1 MNPEINPRPE
11 VGDGHPA
18 VAPGARKKIKSRLNE
33 HSGKVLQWQKE
44 LLGVSGTAEHARF
57 RVTLYGHSV
66 FRIQITREEFFEDF
80 SYAVVASAGHQ
91 TWSVTESS
99 DAIRITT
106 PGLVLLIQK
115 NRLSFHFQNH
125 QGQTINE
132 DEPAFGTGWI
142 GEQVTTYKKIQEGER
157 FIGLGE
163 KTGPL
168 DRRGFGYTNW
178 NTDNFGYT
186 AGSDP
191 LYCSTPFYI
200 GVHHQLAYG
209 IFFDNSHK
217 TFFNFGASNDRFSS
231 FSADAGEMNYY
242 FMHGDTVRDILKH
255 YTFLT
260 GRMEMPPLWSIG
272 YQQCRYSYY
281 PDKEVINVANTFR
294 EKDIPADAIVFD
306 IHYMEQYKIFTWS
319 RKDFSDP
326 VKLLSQL
333 RQLGFNVVVM
343 CDPGIKKEKGY
354 HAYEDGLEQDVFIK
368 YPDGQPYTGQVW
380 PGWCHFP
387 DFTRPA
393 TRTWWKEQFQEYVAQ
408 GVTGFW
414 NDMNE
419 IATWGNMLPEN
430 LEMDFE
436 GERSTLRRGRNI
448 YGFQMARSTYEG
460 TKSLLNNQRPFNLTR
475 SGFSGVQ
482 RYAAVWTGDNVAYDE
497 HMMLGVR
504 LVNSM
509 GLTGIAFAGYDVGG
523 FVGDASTKLF
533 ARWVSIGAFSPFFRG
548 HSMINSRDSEPWS
561 YGEEVEQISRNYIKF
576 RYQILPYLYSLFYEA
591 SENGMPVQRS
601 LAIDYT
607 HDPKIYEAQYHH
619 QYLFGPSLMVAPVE
633 STKEFVRVYFPKG
646 NSWYSLYNGER
657 FNAHSEVILE
667 CPLHRLPVFVKSG
680 AILPMQPVL
689 SNAKEKSELLII
701 HLYAGESDNDFLFY
715 DDDGISFDYQKG
727 AYSRRLLRYEAHA
740 RRFVLNPAEGD
751 YAPPTKKIKMVFH
764 GFRMNTVRIN
774 DDVRDIHP
782 EINRFFTGL
791 EKYDPIKDP
800 EPAPEETVMAIEIPY
815 SPDAIVMAW

>member
-1 MNPEINPRPE
+1 M
-11 VGDGHPA
+11 V
-18 VAPGARKKIKSRLNE
+18 S
-33 HSGKVLQWQKE
+33 WQKE
-44 LLGVSGTAEHARF
+44 TSGISGITEHGRF
-57 RVTLYGHSV
+57 LVTVYRASI
-66 FRIQITREEFFEDF
+66 FRIQLTRDDFFEDF
-80 SYAVVASAGHQ
+80 SYSVIASPG
-91 TWSVTESS
+91 SVEW
-99 DAIRITT
+99 DAHDDGQAIRLTT
-106 PGLVLLIQK
+106 TRLVLVIKK
-115 NRLSFHFQNH
+115 NPLTFHFENH
-125 QGQTINE
+125 QGEIINQ
-132 DEPAFGTGWI
+132 DEEAFGTTWI
-142 GEQVTTYKKIQEGER
+142 GEQVTTYKKLQEGER

-200 GVHHQLAYG
+200 GIHHHLSYG
-209 IFFDNSHK
+209 IFFDNTHK
-217 TFFNFGASNDRFSS
+217 TFFNFGASNDRFAS
-231 FSADAGEMNYY
+231 FSADTGEMNYY
-242 FMHGDTVRDILKH
+242 FMHGDAVSDILEQ

-306 IHYMEQYKIFTWS
+306 IHYMEKYKIFTWS
-319 RKDFSDP
+319 KKDFSDP
-326 VKLLSQL
+326 ASLLAQL

-343 CDPGIKKEKGY
+343 CDPGIKVEKDY
-354 HAYEDGLEQDVFIK
+354 HAYDDGIKEDVFVK
-368 YPDGQPYTGQVW
+368 YPDGRPYTGQVW

-387 DFTRPA
+387 DFTKPA
-393 TRTWWKEQFQEYVAQ
+393 TRAWWKNQFRDYVSQ
-408 GVTGFW
+408 GINGYW

-430 LEMDFE
+430 IEMDFE
-436 GERSTLRRGRNI
+436 GEKSTLRRGRNI

-460 TKSLLNNQRPFNLTR
+460 TKALMDNRRPFNLTR
-475 SGFSGVQ
+475 SGFSGIQ

-509 GLTGIAFAGYDVGG
+509 GLTGIPFAGYDVGG
-523 FVGDASTKLF
+523 FVGDANTRLF

-576 RYQILPYLYSLFYEA
+576 RYQLLPYLYSLFYEA
-591 SENGMPVQRS
+591 SQNGMPIQRS

-607 HDPKIYEAQYHH
+607 HDAKVYEAQYHH
-619 QYLFGPSLMVAPVE
+619 QYLFGPSIMVAPVE
-633 STKEFVRVYFPKG
+633 STKEFVKVYFPKG
-646 NSWYSLYNGER
+646 SSWYSLYTGEV
-657 FNAHSEVILE
+657 FAGHSETILE

-680 AILPMQPVL
+680 AIIPMQPVI
-689 SNAKEKSELLII
+689 SHTGEKSEWLHI
-701 HLYAGESDNDFLFY
+701 HVYAGEQDNNFLFY
-715 DDDGISFDYQKG
+715 EDDGASFGYQG
-727 AYSRRLLRYEAHA
+727 GVYARRLMRYEAVA
-740 RRFVLNPAEGD
+740 NRFVIHAVEGS
-751 YAPPTKKIKMVFH
+751 YPSSIKKLKLFFH
-764 GFRMNTVRIN
+764 GFNMNTLRIN
-774 DDVRDIHP
+774 GVLKDIHP
-782 EINRFFTGL
+782 EINRFFAGL

-800 EPAPEETVMAIEIPY
+800 EPAPEETVMAMELGYSAEEI
-815 SPDAIVMAW
+815 VVAW

>member
-1 MNPEINPRPE
+1 MNQ
-11 VGDGHPA
+11 
-18 VAPGARKKIKSRLNE
+18 
-33 HSGKVLQWQKE
+33 HSGKVLSWQRE
-44 LLGVSGTAEHARF
+44 VRGITGTAEHAQF
-57 RVTLYGHSV
+57 RITLYGDSV
-66 FRIQITREEFFEDF
+66 FRIQLVREDFFENF
-80 SYAVVASAGHQ
+80 SYSVIASPQPVAWHIADSNE
-91 TWSVTESS
+91 V
-99 DAIRITT
+99 IRITT
-106 PGLVLLIQK
+106 STLVLLIHK
-115 NRLSFHFQNH
+115 SHLSFHFQNH
-125 QGQTINE
+125 QGETINQ
-132 DEPAFGTGWI
+132 DEEPFGTSWI
-142 GEQVTTYKKIQEGER
+142 GEQVTTYKKLQEGER

-200 GVHHQLAYG
+200 GLHHKLAYG
-209 IFFDNSHK
+209 IFLDNTHK

-231 FSADAGEMNYY
+231 FSADEGEMNYY
-242 FMHGDTVRDILKH
+242 FMYGDTVRDILKQ

-281 PDKEVINVANTFR
+281 PDKEVVNVANTFR

-319 RKDFSDP
+319 RKDFSNP
-326 VKLLSQL
+326 VKLLGQL
-333 RQLGFNVVVM
+333 KQLGFNVVVM
-343 CDPGIKKEKGY
+343 CDPGIKAEKGY
-354 HAYEDGLEQDVFIK
+354 HTYEDGLQKDVFIK
-368 YPDGQPYTGQVW
+368 YPDGKPYTGQVW

-387 DFTRPA
+387 DFTKPA
-393 TRTWWKEQFQEYVAQ
+393 ARTWWKEQFQEYVDQ

-436 GERSTLRRGRNI
+436 GEKATLRRGRNI

-460 TKSLLNNQRPFNLTR
+460 TKSLLKNQRPFNLTR
-475 SGFSGVQ
+475 SAFSGIQ

-509 GLTGIAFAGYDVGG
+509 GLTGIPFAGYDVGG
-523 FVGDASTKLF
+523 FVGDANTKLF
-533 ARWVSIGAFSPFFRG
+533 ARWISIGAFSPFFRG

-576 RYQILPYLYSLFYEA
+576 RYQLLPYLYSLFYEA
-591 SENGMPVQRS
+591 SENGTPIQRS
-601 LAIDYT
+601 LAIDYS
-607 HDPKIYEAQYHH
+607 HEPKIFEAQYHH
-619 QYLFGPSLMVAPVE
+619 QYLFGPSIMVVPVE

-646 NSWYSLYNGER
+646 NAWYSLYNGEKYTG
-657 FNAHSEVILE
+657 HTETILD

-680 AILPMQPVL
+680 AIIPMQPAI
-689 SNAKEKSELLII
+689 SHTREKSEWLII
-701 HLYAGESDNDFLFY
+701 HLYAGESDNEFLFY
-715 DDDGISFDYQKG
+715 EDDGSSFDYQQG
-727 AYSRRLLRYEAHA
+727 VYSRRLLRYHA
-740 RRFVLNPAEGD
+740 LDDRFVIHQAEGN
-751 YAPPTKKIKMVFH
+751 YSSQVKKIRMVFH
-764 GFRMNTVRIN
+764 GFAMNTIRIN
-774 DDVRDIHP
+774 DDSRDIHP

-815 SPDAIVMAW
+815 AADAITLKW